1 MYKEYLPCH
10 ILAPYVDRY
19 WEFKGQT
26 EQGMQ
31 IKLSTDGCTDFM
43 FILETTVNHGIIMQ
57 PYHSYFIGPTDIGSA
72 LITSAGTINT
82 FGVRFRPCGLSRFM
96 KTSLSELTNIRLSV
110 NDLDTIFSDSFAERL
125 FEEQGIQG
133 KINLIERYLKE
144 HLYKSS
150 HTMDAQIAYAVN
162 QINAHEGKIS
172 ISHLMNEVNLCQRHF
187 ERKFKLHT
195 GFTPQNYNSIVKF
208 KNAIKILR
216 NESSDNLLSVAV
228 KAGYYDASH
237 LSREVKKLS
246 GSTPNFFLSL
256 PPDNETTII
265 YTK

>member
-43 FILETTVNHGIIMQ
+43 FILENTVNHGIIMQ
-57 PYHSYFIGPTDIGSA
+57 PYHSYFIGPMNVCST
-72 LITSAGTINT
+72 LITSSGTINT
-82 FGVRFRPCGLSRFM
+82 FGVRFRPCGLYRFM
-96 KTSLSELTNIRLSV
+96 KISLSELTNIRLSV

-125 FEEQGIQG
+125 FEEQSIQC

-144 HLYKSS
+144 HLYKSNY
-150 HTMDAQIAYAVN
+150 TMDAQIAYAVN

-172 ISHLMNEVNLCQRHF
+172 ISHLMSEVNLCQRHF

-195 GFTPQNYNSIVKF
+195 GFTPQKYNSIVRF

-216 NESSDNLLSVAV
+216 NESFDNLLSVAV

-237 LSREVKKLS
+237 LSREMKKLS

>member
-43 FILETTVNHGIIMQ
+43 FILENTVNHGIIMQ
-57 PYHSYFIGPTDIGSA
+57 PYHSYFIGPMNVCSA
-72 LITSAGTINT
+72 LITSSGTINT

-96 KTSLSELTNIRLSV
+96 KISLSELTNIRLSV
-110 NDLDTIFSDSFAERL
+110 NDLNTIFSDSFAERL
-125 FEEQGIQG
+125 FEEQGIQC

-150 HTMDAQIAYAVN
+150 HTMDATNRI
-162 QINAHEGKIS
+162 
-172 ISHLMNEVNLCQRHF
+172 CC
-187 ERKFKLHT
+187 
-195 GFTPQNYNSIVKF
+195 
-208 KNAIKILR
+208 
-216 NESSDNLLSVAV
+216 ESNKCSM
-228 KAGYYDASH
+228 KARY
-237 LSREVKKLS
+237 
-246 GSTPNFFLSL
+246 P
-256 PPDNETTII
+256 
-265 YTK
+265 

>member
-1 MYKEYLPCH
+1 
-10 ILAPYVDRY
+10 
-19 WEFKGQT
+19 
-26 EQGMQ
+26 
-31 IKLSTDGCTDFM
+31 
-43 FILETTVNHGIIMQ
+43 
-57 PYHSYFIGPTDIGSA
+57 
-72 LITSAGTINT
+72 
-82 FGVRFRPCGLSRFM
+82 M
-96 KTSLSELTNIRLSV
+96 KISLSELTNIRLSV

-125 FEEQGIQG
+125 FEEQSIQC

-150 HTMDAQIAYAVN
+150 HTMDTQIAYAVN

-195 GFTPQNYNSIVKF
+195 GFTPQRYNSIVRF

-216 NESSDNLLSVAV
+216 NESFDNLLSVAV

-237 LSREVKKLS
+237 LSREMKKLS

-256 PPDNETTII
+256 PLDNETTII

>member
-172 ISHLMNEVNLCQRHF
+172 ISHL
-187 ERKFKLHT
+187 
-195 GFTPQNYNSIVKF
+195 NSRMRLK
-208 KNAIKILR
+208 
-216 NESSDNLLSVAV
+216 
-228 KAGYYDASH
+228 Y
-237 LSREVKKLS
+237 
-246 GSTPNFFLSL
+246 
-256 PPDNETTII
+256 
-265 YTK
+265 

>member
-133 KINLIERYLKE
+133 KI
-144 HLYKSS
+144 
-150 HTMDAQIAYAVN
+150 T
-162 QINAHEGKIS
+162 
-172 ISHLMNEVNLCQRHF
+172 
-187 ERKFKLHT
+187 
-195 GFTPQNYNSIVKF
+195 
-208 KNAIKILR
+208 
-216 NESSDNLLSVAV
+216 
-228 KAGYYDASH
+228 
-237 LSREVKKLS
+237 
-246 GSTPNFFLSL
+246 
-256 PPDNETTII
+256 
-265 YTK
+265 

>member
-10 ILAPYVDRY
+10 ILAPYVDKY

-43 FILETTVNHGIIMQ
+43 FILENTVNHGIIMQ
-57 PYHSYFIGPTDIGSA
+57 PYHSYFVGPMDICSA
-72 LITSAGTINT
+72 LITLSGTINT

-96 KTSLSELTNIRLSV
+96 KISLSELTNIRLSV
-110 NDLDTIFSDSFAERL
+110 NDLNTIFSDSFAERL
-125 FEEQGIQG
+125 FEEQGIQC

-150 HTMDAQIAYAVN
+150 HTMDTQISYAVN

-172 ISHLMNEVNLCQRHF
+172 ISHLMDEVNLCQRHF

-195 GFTPQNYNSIVKF
+195 GFTPQKYNSIVKF

-216 NESSDNLLSVAV
+216 NESFDNLLSVAV

-256 PPDNETTII
+256 PLDNETTII

>member
-1 MYKEYLPCH
+1 MVLKCSLIILILLVLLGYL
-10 ILAPYVDRY
+10 
-19 WEFKGQT
+19 F
-26 EQGMQ
+26 
-31 IKLSTDGCTDFM
+31 
-43 FILETTVNHGIIMQ
+43 
-57 PYHSYFIGPTDIGSA
+57 A

-96 KTSLSELTNIRLSV
+96 KISLSELTNIRLSV

-125 FEEQGIQG
+125 FEEQSIQC

-150 HTMDAQIAYAVN
+150 HTMDTQIAYAVN

-195 GFTPQNYNSIVKF
+195 GFTPQKYNSIVKF

-216 NESSDNLLSVAV
+216 NESFDNLLSVAV

-237 LSREVKKLS
+237 LSREMKKLS

-256 PPDNETTII
+256 PPDNKTTII

>member
-43 FILETTVNHGIIMQ
+43 FILENTVNHGIIMQ
-57 PYHSYFIGPTDIGSA
+57 PYHSYFIGPMNVCST
-72 LITSAGTINT
+72 LITSSGTINT
-82 FGVRFRPCGLSRFM
+82 FGVRFRPCGLSPFM
-96 KTSLSELTNIRLSV
+96 KISLSELTNIRLSV

-144 HLYKSS
+144 HLYKSD

-195 GFTPQNYNSIVKF
+195 GFTPQKYNSIVRF

-256 PPDNETTII
+256 PPDNEATII